1 MSTEELMVKMYEEI
15 KEIRED
21 LEEIKVALIP
31 EDEPTEEELME
42 IELGNREIAEG
53 KYRSWKSIILKYL
66 FCQSRQEKKHIREM
80 MAAVSRATTGVV
92 RI

>member
-1 MSTEELMVKMYEEI
+1 MVKMYEEI

-53 KYRSWKSIILKYL
+53 KYRS
-66 FCQSRQEKKHIREM
+66 
-80 MAAVSRATTGVV
+80 
-92 RI
+92 

>member
-15 KEIRED
+15 KVIKAE
-21 LEEIKVALIP
+21 LNEIKIALIP

-53 KYRSWKSIILKYL
+53 KYRSWNEVKEGLN
-66 FCQSRQEKKHIREM
+66 
-80 MAAVSRATTGVV
+80 
-92 RI
+92 

>member
-15 KEIRED
+15 KVIKAE
-21 LEEIKVALIP
+21 LNEIKIALIP

-53 KYRSWKSIILKYL
+53 KYRSWKEVKEGLN
-66 FCQSRQEKKHIREM
+66 
-80 MAAVSRATTGVV
+80 
-92 RI
+92 

>member
-15 KEIRED
+15 KVIKAE
-21 LEEIKVALIP
+21 LNEIKIALIP

-53 KYRSWKSIILKYL
+53 KYRSWKEIK
-66 FCQSRQEKKHIREM
+66 EG
-80 MAAVSRATTGVV
+80 A
-92 RI
+92 